1 MDREEAREVH
11 KAWERRV
18 ALGFGYR
25 LPEGGWRRV
34 LGLWGFVGVPFFRGF
49 RAP

>member
-11 KAWERRV
+11 KARDVRV

-34 LGLWGFVGVPFFRGF
+34 LALWGVVGVPFFRAFG
-49 RAP
+49 AP